1 MAALPLVLL
10 LAGGSARRRRRRPRR
25 RARAGRRS
33 RPSATP
39 VSPPTL
45 IRADA
50 PAPATAGSPEP
61 APGASPPAPASVPVP
76 SAPLPQAAV
85 EKLGQGDRAFLER
98 DYRSALFAYQDAVY
112 LAPRSPTARV
122 KLGRAYLALR
132 YTAQAIAQAEQAL
145 AVDPANADAR
155 KLAEDA
161 KATLAGGRAPAR
173 GSVPAAAQAVAPPPS
188 APAVQPAPRV
198 FRFVPDSP
206 EPAAAAPAPS
216 AASVAVPRT
225 TAVVEPPR
233 DGAGAQASA
242 EGAGGLVAA
251 APAAAPKGATAGQ
264 RYRAALEHVQNR
276 EFEKAIAAL
285 TEAIAL
291 DPRLA
296 VAYAARASARFG
308 LGKYR
313 EAAEDYRA
321 ALAFDP
327 NLGTPVYGLAECYRV
342 QGESRNAA
350 EMYQRY
356 AESRAPDVRDDLRA
370 IAARRAQELR

>member
-1 MAALPLVLL
+1 V
-10 LAGGSARRRRRRPRR
+10 
-25 RARAGRRS
+25 
-33 RPSATP
+33 
-39 VSPPTL
+39 
-45 IRADA
+45 
-50 PAPATAGSPEP
+50 
-61 APGASPPAPASVPVP
+61 PPAP
-76 SAPLPQAAV
+76 PLPQAAV

-112 LAPRSPTARV
+112 LAPRNPVARV

-132 YTAQAIAQAEQAL
+132 YPAQAIAQAEQAL
-145 AVDPANADAR
+145 AVDPANAEAK
-155 KLAEDA
+155 KLVEEA
-161 KATLAGGRAPAR
+161 KDPSRAAAPPRAAPA
-173 GSVPAAAQAVAPPPS
+173 PAAAAAQPAAPPAA
-188 APAVQPAPRV
+188 APVAQPAARV
-198 FRFVPDSP
+198 FRFVPDP
-206 EPAAAAPAPS
+206 EPAASAAAPPAAGPERMPPAANAPRDDVRAQASAADPARTVAAAPAP
-216 AASVAVPRT
+216 
-225 TAVVEPPR
+225 
-233 DGAGAQASA
+233 
-242 EGAGGLVAA
+242 A
-251 APAAAPKGATAGQ
+251 APPPGATAGQ
-264 RYRAALEHVQNR
+264 RYRAALDHLQNR

-370 IAARRAQELR
+370 IAARRAHELR